1 VLIFCL
7 KAEMADFKIERN
19 IIGRKS
25 GAIAGV
31 DEAGRGALF
40 GPVIAAAVILPRRLI
55 ERPVRGW
62 LKEVDDS
69 KSLSP
74 SKREKLA
81 ALILAEAQ
89 AVGLGSATNR
99 EIDRLNIYWASFE
112 AMKRAVENL
121 AVQPDYLLIDGF
133 QHCRSGFSCPQLGV
147 PGGDHQS
154 ISIAAA
160 SIIAKVLR
168 DELMTIFDYYYSG
181 YHLAKNKGYGTKE
194 HYQALK
200 RRGPTPLH
208 RLSFNLKR
216 RAGSK

>member
-1 VLIFCL
+1 MANFKVERKILGEKNGVL
-7 KAEMADFKIERN
+7 
-19 IIGRKS
+19 
-25 GAIAGV
+25 AGV

-40 GPVIAAAVILPRRLI
+40 GPVIAAAVILPRCLI
-55 ERPVRGW
+55 DRPVRGW

-74 SKREKLA
+74 SRRKKLA

-112 AMKRAVENL
+112 AMRRAVESL
-121 AVQPDYLLIDGF
+121 AIEPDYVLIDGF
-133 QHCRSGFSCPQLGV
+133 QHCRSGFPCPQLGL
-147 PGGDHQS
+147 PGGDHRS

-160 SIIAKVLR
+160 SIIAKVVR
-168 DELMTIFDYYYSG
+168 DELMTIFDGYYGG
-181 YHLAKNKGYGTKE
+181 YNLAKNKGYGTKE

-200 RRGPTPLH
+200 EKGPTPLH
-208 RLSFNLKR
+208 RLSFNLEGG
-216 RAGSK
+216 AGSR

>member
-1 VLIFCL
+1 
-7 KAEMADFKIERN
+7 MAGFTIERK
-19 IIGRKS
+19 ILARTS

-40 GPVIAAAVILPRRLI
+40 GPVIAAAVIWPRRLI

-69 KSLSP
+69 KSLCP
-74 SKREKLA
+74 SRREKLA
-81 ALILAEAQ
+81 SLILAEAQ

-112 AMKRAVENL
+112 AMKRAVDSL
-121 AVQPDYLLIDGF
+121 TMQPHYLLIDGF
-133 QHCRSGFSCPQLGV
+133 QNCRGAFPCPQLGV
-147 PGGDHQS
+147 PGGDRQS

-160 SIIAKVLR
+160 SIIAKVVR
-168 DELMTIFDYYYSG
+168 DELMRIFDAYYSG

-200 RRGPTPLH
+200 KKGPTPLH
-208 RLSFNLKR
+208 RLSFNLED
-216 RAGSK
+216 RAAL

>member
-1 VLIFCL
+1 
-7 KAEMADFKIERN
+7 MASFKIERK
-19 IIGRKS
+19 ILGKKRE
-25 GAIAGV
+25 AIAGV

-74 SKREKLA
+74 SKRQKLA
-81 ALILAEAQ
+81 AIILAEAQ
-89 AVGLGSATNR
+89 AVGLGSATNW
-99 EIDRLNIYWASFE
+99 EIDQLNIYWASFE

-133 QHCRSGFSCPQLGV
+133 KHCRSGFPCPQLGV
-147 PGGDHQS
+147 PGGDRRS

-160 SIIAKVLR
+160 SIIAKVVR
-168 DELMTIFDYYYSG
+168 DELMTIFDHYYGG
-181 YHLAKNKGYGTKE
+181 YHLAKNKGYGTRE
-194 HYQALK
+194 HYQALREK
-200 RRGPTPLH
+200 GPTPLH
-208 RLSFNLKR
+208 RQSYNLECR
-216 RAGSK
+216 IGSR